1 VTNTKNQYSENNLL
15 GLKTGDII
23 YARVIKFPIIAHIG
37 IVIVEN
43 DSVVV
48 YHNTPK
54 GFNSIGGSILIN
66 TFDDWIKT
74 RTILSIT
81 PSDITADSIKQLTN
95 ENLKRK
101 FDLIRFNCEHYVY
114 LLKDGKPKS
123 PQLWRW
129 LIATAAILL

>member
-1 VTNTKNQYSENNLL
+1 VTNKTNHYSENNLL

-23 YARVIKFPIIAHIG
+23 YARVIKFPLIAHIG
-37 IVIVEN
+37 VVVVEN
-43 DSVVV
+43 DRVVV

-54 GFNSIGGSILIN
+54 GFNSIGGSILVTTI
-66 TFDDWIKT
+66 DDWIKT

-81 PSDITADSIKQLTN
+81 PSDITADSIKQLTK
-95 ENLKRK
+95 EHLKRK
-101 FDLIRFNCEHYVY
+101 FDLFNFNCEHYVY

-129 LIATAAILL
+129 LITTAAILL

>member
-1 VTNTKNQYSENNLL
+1 VTNRKKHYSENNLL
-15 GLKTGDII
+15 GLRTGDII
-23 YARVIKFPIIAHIG
+23 YARVIKFPLIAHIG

-54 GFNSIGGSILIN
+54 GFNKIGGSIHIN
-66 TFDDWIKT
+66 TIDEWIKT

-81 PSDITADSIKQLTN
+81 QSDMTADYIKHLTK
-95 ENLKRK
+95 ENMQRK
-101 FDLIRFNCEHYVY
+101 FDLFKFNCEHYAY

-123 PQLWRW
+123 PQLWKW
-129 LIATAAILL
+129 LITTGAILL